1 MLLLHVPRQL
11 AQIAAACLLTLAA
24 TTAATAIA
32 APAPAPTAA
41 ITPADAEQL
50 VAAHKD
56 RPGVAMPTG
65 WMATPLPE
73 VRGHIQAPDTD
84 DVGMVMFNDSLNLG
98 GVVLV
103 TFTPGGG
110 YANIIKTFK
119 FDEANPPQLT
129 LLEPGNYMP
138 LCHPGTPC
146 EKVHSDNQVISM
158 CFGEASCRILYFEGN
173 QLHDIVTTD

>member
-1 MLLLHVPRQL
+1 MPLLHVPRQL
-11 AQIAAACLLTLAA
+11 AQIAAACLFTLAA
-24 TTAATAIA
+24 ASANTAIA
-32 APAPAPTAA
+32 APVDAA
-41 ITPADAEQL
+41 VTTPAGAGQL
-50 VAAHKD
+50 VAASQD
-56 RPGVAMPTG
+56 RPGVATPAG
-65 WMATPLPE
+65 WMATPLPQ
-73 VRGHIQAPDTD
+73 VRGHIQAPGTD
-84 DVGMVMFNDSLNLG
+84 DTAMVMFNDSLNLG

-129 LLEPGNYMP
+129 LLEPGDYMP